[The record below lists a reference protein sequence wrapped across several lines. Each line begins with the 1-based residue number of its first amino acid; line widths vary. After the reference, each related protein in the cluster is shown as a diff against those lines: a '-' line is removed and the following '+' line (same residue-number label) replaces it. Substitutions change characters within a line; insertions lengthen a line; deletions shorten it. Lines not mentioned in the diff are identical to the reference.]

1 MEIETIT
8 EWFCLAD
15 ADIDSAK
22 LLKEMRPQHREIICY
37 HCEQA
42 VEKYLKGYLHSHGI
56 MPPRIHDLEKICA
69 MCSEKDIRF
78 DTIVKECI
86 YITQFATQLR
96 YPHET
101 PITEHNV
108 TKALA
113 DAETVSRLEPLLELR
128 VKLIKADTKTAMD

>member
-1 MEIETIT
+1 MEIEAVT
-8 EWFCLAD
+8 EWFYLAD

-22 LLKEMRPQHREIICY
+22 LLKSYRPQHREIICY

-42 VEKYLKGYLHSHGI
+42 VEKYLKGYLQSKDI
-56 MPPRIHDLEKICA
+56 MPPQIHDLEKVCA
-69 MCSEKDIRF
+69 LCSETDIRF

-86 YITQFATQLR
+86 YLTQFATQLR
-96 YPHET
+96 YPHEI
-101 PITEHNV
+101 PITEYNV

-128 VKLIKADTKTAMD
+128 AKLVENSTTPPI